1 MYSLK
6 YFLITFFSFSLHS
19 AIAQTFTP
27 TDAGSKVHFVI
38 KNFGVKVGG
47 DFSGLQG
54 SVTFNP
60 ANLSSCHF
68 SVTVKSASVDTDNR
82 AMENHLRKAEFFDV
96 AQFPFLTFTSTRVT
110 TSTIPDRYYMYGNL
124 TIKGVTKPV
133 EFGFSAIKTTTGFDF
148 KGEFELNRR
157 DFGVG
162 GNSFSLSDNLKVILD
177 INVSK

>member
-1 MYSLK
+1 MKVLQYLL
-6 YFLITFFSFSLHS
+6 FAFFVFAFIS
-19 AIAQTFTP
+19 AHAQTFTP

-38 KNFGVKVGG
+38 RNFGVKVGG
-47 DFSGLQG
+47 DFTGLQG
-54 SVTFNP
+54 SIIFDP
-60 ANLSSCHF
+60 ASLSNSHF
-68 SVTVKSASVDTDNR
+68 SVSVKTASVDTDNG

-96 AQFPFLTFTSTRVT
+96 TRYPILSFTGTRVT
-110 TSTIPDRYYMYGNL
+110 ESNIPGRYYIYGNM

-162 GNSFSLSDNLKVILD
+162 GNSFSLSDNLKVFLD
-177 INVSK
+177 INVSR